1 MKTIGRFFLL
11 TATAA
16 MLFSCSATGFN
27 IFGKA
32 PVDSSGIIDSIS
44 KANESASDISTV
56 GSIDSDGN
64 FTIKI
69 GDSSITITDTDL
81 SAGDS
86 IYGPDTEVPSD
97 LAMILET
104 DGGGVELVEE
114 LAQEALTEKD
124 SNTLK
129 NTSKLYSSIINKAVN
144 EIDLSGYPEIASSI
158 EDIQKGLTELSTS
171 ESLTQADAILVQSL
185 TSVTYT
191 LLEVAGNL
199 EEDSSLSDI
208 PQNQVQSILEDV
220 GLVTTYSQAVSDST
234 YDNSLATAFVGLY
247 DSLLS
252 MMGGNAQ

>member
-1 MKTIGRFFLL
+1 
-11 TATAA
+11 
-16 MLFSCSATGFN
+16 
-27 IFGKA
+27 
-32 PVDSSGIIDSIS
+32 
-44 KANESASDISTV
+44 
-56 GSIDSDGN
+56 
-64 FTIKI
+64 
-69 GDSSITITDTDL
+69 
-81 SAGDS
+81 
-86 IYGPDTEVPSD
+86 
-97 LAMILET
+97 MILET